1 MADKKSKKSVA
12 QLKGR
17 KWQITINN
25 IDEIGI
31 DFDNLKNIIKKR
43 WPAVEYFCYC
53 EEVGKETGKR
63 HWHMFLKHPNG
74 INGSSILKVFPG
86 AHLEYCTG
94 TCKQNRDYIYKEGK
108 YEGSEKEDTRQEGM
122 QYEFGEC
129 PEESQGQR
137 NDLIELKELIKSGK
151 SNAEIYES
159 NAQYLKYANSIDK
172 IRQDFFAKKF
182 GSEWRN
188 VEVTYIEGVTGTG
201 KTRGIMDGF
210 GYENVCRIKKDDYGF
225 SSYVAQDVVIF
236 EEFRNTFKLED
247 MLDFLDGYPTEGRAL
262 YGKRQLG
269 FTKAFICSNW
279 KLSEQYQN
287 IQEEYPR
294 DWQAF
299 LRRINKI
306 IIRDFD
312 KDTVFY
318 QKNRGTKESPQ
329 FDYISDDGVS
339 YFDPFNL
346 KEWGENEEDDFW
358 YTLDDVDGNDFFA
371 TTQDE
376 EKPKKTKQVEIGK
389 SVLGHIYTTD
399 CEYYYQYPCA
409 DIEKPKFI
417 YKKCVVPPHL
427 NEYECKENIK
437 EFEKI
442 HRLLE
447 AQKAKEE
454 KEKKEKEEKLL
465 KEFENIT
472 EDES

>member
-1 MADKKSKKSVA
+1 MADKKNKKSVA

-63 HWHMFLKHPNG
+63 HWHIFIKHANG

-86 AHLEYCTG
+86 AHLEYCVG
-94 TCKQNRDYIYKEGK
+94 TCKKNRDYIYKEGS

-137 NDLIELKELIKSGK
+137 NDLIELRELIKTGK
-151 SNAEIYES
+151 SNAEIYS
-159 NAQYLKYANSIDK
+159 INAQYLKYANSIDK
-172 IRQDFFAKKF
+172 IRLDILSDKN
-182 GSEWRN
+182 GNEWRDI
-188 VEVTYIEGVTGTG
+188 EVTYIEGATGTG
-201 KTRGIMDGF
+201 KTRGIVESY
-210 GYENVCRIKKDDYGF
+210 GYRNIWRIVKDDYSWNG
-225 SSYVAQDVVIF
+225 YVDQDVAVF
-236 EEFRNTFKLED
+236 EEFRNTFAFTD
-247 MLDFLDGYPTEGRAL
+247 MLNFLDGHPVQGRAMH
-262 YGKRQLG
+262 GFRQLG
-269 FTKAFICSNW
+269 YKNVFMCSNW
-279 KLSEQYQN
+279 RLDEQYKN
-287 IQEEYPR
+287 IQEEHPR

-299 LRRINKI
+299 LRRINKV
-306 IIRDFD
+306 IIREKAGD
-312 KDTVFY
+312 KVFC
-318 QKNRGTKESPQ
+318 QKNRGTEEEPQ
-329 FDYISDDGVS
+329 YDFVSADGVS
-339 YFDPFNL
+339 YFDPFGL
-346 KEWGENEEDDFW
+346 KEWGETDNDFW
-358 YTLDDVDGNDFFA
+358 HTLDDFDGNDLFD
-371 TTQDE
+371 TPQEKE
-376 EKPKKTKQVEIGK
+376 EVKETKQVEIGK

-472 EDES
+472 EDEY

>member
-1 MADKKSKKSVA
+1 MADKKNKKSVA

-63 HWHMFLKHPNG
+63 HWHIFIKHANG

-86 AHLEYCTG
+86 AHLEYCVG
-94 TCKQNRDYIYKEGK
+94 TCKKNRDYIYKEGS

-137 NDLIELKELIKSGK
+137 NDLIELRELIKTGK
-151 SNAEIYES
+151 SNAEIYS
-159 NAQYLKYANSIDK
+159 INAQYLKYANSIDK
-172 IRQDFFAKKF
+172 IRLDILSDKN
-182 GSEWRN
+182 GNEWRDI
-188 VEVTYIEGVTGTG
+188 EVTYIEGATGTG
-201 KTRGIMDGF
+201 KTRGIVESY
-210 GYENVCRIKKDDYGF
+210 GYRNIWRIVKDDYSWNG
-225 SSYVAQDVVIF
+225 YVDQDVAVF
-236 EEFRNTFKLED
+236 EEFRNTFAFTD
-247 MLDFLDGYPTEGRAL
+247 MLNFLDGHPVQGRAMH
-262 YGKRQLG
+262 GFRQLG
-269 FTKAFICSNW
+269 YKNVFMCSNW
-279 KLSEQYQN
+279 RLDEQYKN
-287 IQEEYPR
+287 IQEEHPR

-299 LRRINKI
+299 LRRINKV
-306 IIRDFD
+306 IIREKAGD
-312 KDTVFY
+312 KVFY
-318 QKNRGTKESPQ
+318 QKNRGTEEEPQ
-329 FDYISDDGVS
+329 YDFVSADGVS
-339 YFDPFNL
+339 YFDPFGL
-346 KEWGENEEDDFW
+346 KEWGETDNDFW
-358 YTLDDVDGNDFFA
+358 HTLDDFDGNDLFD
-371 TTQDE
+371 TPQEKE
-376 EKPKKTKQVEIGK
+376 EVKETKQIEIGK

-472 EDES
+472 EDEY

>member
-1 MADKKSKKSVA
+1 MADKKNKKSVA

-137 NDLIELKELIKSGK
+137 NDLIELRELIKTGK
-151 SNAEIYES
+151 SNAEIYS
-159 NAQYLKYANSIDK
+159 INAQYLKYANSIDK
-172 IRQDFFAKKF
+172 IRLDILSDKN
-182 GSEWRN
+182 GNEWRDI
-188 VEVTYIEGVTGTG
+188 EVTYIEGATGTG
-201 KTRGIMDGF
+201 KTRGIVESY
-210 GYENVCRIKKDDYGF
+210 GYRNIWRIVKDDYSWNG
-225 SSYVAQDVVIF
+225 YVDQDVAVF
-236 EEFRNTFKLED
+236 EEFRNTFAFTD
-247 MLDFLDGYPTEGRAL
+247 MLNFLDGHPVQGRAMH
-262 YGKRQLG
+262 GFRQLG
-269 FTKAFICSNW
+269 YKNVFMCSNW
-279 KLSEQYQN
+279 RLDEQYKN
-287 IQEEYPR
+287 IQEEHPR

-299 LRRINKI
+299 LRRINKV
-306 IIRDFD
+306 IIREKVGD
-312 KDTVFY
+312 KVFY
-318 QKNRGTKESPQ
+318 QKNRGTEEEPQ
-329 FDYISDDGVS
+329 YDFVSADGVS
-339 YFDPFNL
+339 YFDPFGL
-346 KEWGENEEDDFW
+346 KEWGETDNDFW
-358 YTLDDVDGNDFFA
+358 HTLDDFDGNDLFD
-371 TTQDE
+371 TPQEKE
-376 EKPKKTKQVEIGK
+376 EVKETKQIEIGK

-417 YKKCVVPPHL
+417 YKKCVVPPRL

-472 EDES
+472 EDEY

>member
-1 MADKKSKKSVA
+1 MADKKNKKSVA

-31 DFDNLKNIIKKR
+31 DFDNLKNVIKKR

-74 INGSSILKVFPG
+74 INGSSILRLFPG

-137 NDLIELKELIKSGK
+137 NDLIELRELIKTGK
-151 SNAEIYES
+151 SNAEIYS
-159 NAQYLKYANSIDK
+159 INAQYLKYANSIDK
-172 IRQDFFAKKF
+172 IRLDILSDKN
-182 GSEWRN
+182 GNEWRDI
-188 VEVTYIEGVTGTG
+188 EVTYIEGATGTG
-201 KTRGIMDGF
+201 KTRGIVESY
-210 GYENVCRIKKDDYGF
+210 GYRNIWRIVKDDYSWNG
-225 SSYVAQDVVIF
+225 YVDQDVAVF
-236 EEFRNTFKLED
+236 EEFRNTFAFTD
-247 MLDFLDGYPTEGRAL
+247 MLNFLDGHPVQGRAMH
-262 YGKRQLG
+262 GFRQLG
-269 FTKAFICSNW
+269 YKNVFMCSNW
-279 KLSEQYQN
+279 RLDEQYKN
-287 IQEEYPR
+287 IQEEHPR

-299 LRRINKI
+299 LRRIDKV
-306 IIRDFD
+306 IIREKAGD
-312 KDTVFY
+312 KVFY
-318 QKNRGTKESPQ
+318 QKNRGTEEEPQ
-329 FDYISDDGVS
+329 YDFISSDGVS
-339 YFDPFNL
+339 YFDPFGL
-346 KEWGENEEDDFW
+346 KEWGETDNDFW

-376 EKPKKTKQVEIGK
+376 EKPKETKQVEIGK
-389 SVLGHIYTTD
+389 SVLGHIFTSD

-417 YKKCVVPPHL
+417 YKKCVVPAHL

-472 EDES
+472 EDEY

>member
-137 NDLIELKELIKSGK
+137 NDLIELRELIKEGK
-151 SNAEIYES
+151 SNAEIYS
-159 NAQYLKYANSIDK
+159 INAQYLKYANSIDK
-172 IRQDFFAKKF
+172 IRLDILSDKN
-182 GSEWRN
+182 GNEWRDI
-188 VEVTYIEGVTGTG
+188 EVTYIEGATGTG
-201 KTRGIMDGF
+201 KTRGIVESY
-210 GYENVCRIKKDDYGF
+210 GYRNIWRIVKDDYSWNG
-225 SSYVAQDVVIF
+225 YVDQDVAVF
-236 EEFRNTFKLED
+236 EEFRNTFAFTD
-247 MLDFLDGYPTEGRAL
+247 MLNFLDGHPVQGRAMH
-262 YGKRQLG
+262 GFRQLG
-269 FTKAFICSNW
+269 YKNVFMCSNW
-279 KLSEQYQN
+279 RLDEQYKN
-287 IQEEYPR
+287 IQEEHPR

-299 LRRINKI
+299 LRRIDKV
-306 IIRDFD
+306 IIREKAGD
-312 KDTVFY
+312 KVFY
-318 QKNRGTKESPQ
+318 QKNRGTEEEPQ
-329 FDYISDDGVS
+329 YDFISADGVS
-339 YFDPFNL
+339 YFDPFGL
-346 KEWGENEEDDFW
+346 KDWGETDNDFW
-358 YTLDDVDGNDFFA
+358 YTLDDVDGNDFFD
-371 TTQDE
+371 TPQ
-376 EKPKKTKQVEIGK
+376 EKEDVKETKQVEIGK

-472 EDES
+472 EDEY

>member
-1 MADKKSKKSVA
+1 MADKKNKKSVA

-137 NDLIELKELIKSGK
+137 NDLIELRELIKTGK
-151 SNAEIYES
+151 SNAEIYS
-159 NAQYLKYANSIDK
+159 INAQYLKYANSIDK
-172 IRQDFFAKKF
+172 IRLDILSDKN
-182 GSEWRN
+182 GNEWRDI
-188 VEVTYIEGVTGTG
+188 EVTYIEGATGTG
-201 KTRGIMDGF
+201 KTRGIVESY
-210 GYENVCRIKKDDYGF
+210 GYRNIWRIVKDDYSWNG
-225 SSYVAQDVVIF
+225 YVDQDVAVF
-236 EEFRNTFKLED
+236 EEFRNTFAFTD
-247 MLDFLDGYPTEGRAL
+247 MLNFLDGHPVQGRAMH
-262 YGKRQLG
+262 GFRQLG
-269 FTKAFICSNW
+269 YKNVFMCSNW
-279 KLSEQYQN
+279 RLDEQYKN
-287 IQEEYPR
+287 IQEEHPR

-299 LRRINKI
+299 LRRINKV
-306 IIRDFD
+306 IIREKAGD
-312 KDTVFY
+312 KVFY
-318 QKNRGTKESPQ
+318 QKNRGTEEEPQ
-329 FDYISDDGVS
+329 YDFVSADGVS
-339 YFDPFNL
+339 YFDPFGL
-346 KEWGENEEDDFW
+346 KEWGETDNDFW
-358 YTLDDVDGNDFFA
+358 HTLDDFDGNDLFD
-371 TTQDE
+371 TPQEKE
-376 EKPKKTKQVEIGK
+376 EVKETKQIEIGK

-472 EDES
+472 EDEY

>member
-1 MADKKSKKSVA
+1 MADKKNKKSVA

-137 NDLIELKELIKSGK
+137 NDLIELRELIKEGK
-151 SNAEIYES
+151 SNAEIYS
-159 NAQYLKYANSIDK
+159 INAQYLKYANSIDK
-172 IRQDFFAKKF
+172 IRLDILSDKN
-182 GSEWRN
+182 GNEWRDI
-188 VEVTYIEGVTGTG
+188 EVTYIEGATGTG
-201 KTRGIMDGF
+201 KTRGIVESY
-210 GYENVCRIKKDDYGF
+210 GYRNIWRIVKDDYSWNG
-225 SSYVAQDVVIF
+225 YVDQDVAVF
-236 EEFRNTFKLED
+236 EEFRNTFAFTD
-247 MLDFLDGYPTEGRAL
+247 MLNFLDGHPVQGRAMH
-262 YGKRQLG
+262 GFRQLG
-269 FTKAFICSNW
+269 YKNVFMCSNW
-279 KLSEQYQN
+279 RLDEQYKN
-287 IQEEYPR
+287 IQEEHPR

-299 LRRINKI
+299 LRRIDKV
-306 IIRDFD
+306 IIREKAGD
-312 KDTVFY
+312 KVFY
-318 QKNRGTKESPQ
+318 QKNRGTEEEPQ
-329 FDYISDDGVS
+329 YDFISADGVS
-339 YFDPFNL
+339 YFDPFGL
-346 KEWGENEEDDFW
+346 KDWGETDNDFW
-358 YTLDDVDGNDFFA
+358 YTLDDVDGNDFFD
-371 TTQDE
+371 TPQ
-376 EKPKKTKQVEIGK
+376 EKEDVKETKQVEIGK

-472 EDES
+472 EDEY

>member
-1 MADKKSKKSVA
+1 MADKKNKKSVA

-43 WPAVEYFCYC
+43 QPAVEYFCYC

-63 HWHMFLKHPNG
+63 HWHIFIKHANG

-86 AHLEYCTG
+86 AHLEYCVG
-94 TCKQNRDYIYKEGK
+94 TCKKNRDYIYKEGS

-137 NDLIELKELIKSGK
+137 NDLIELRELIKTGK
-151 SNAEIYES
+151 SNAEIYS
-159 NAQYLKYANSIDK
+159 INAQYLKYANSIDK
-172 IRQDFFAKKF
+172 IRLDILSDKN
-182 GSEWRN
+182 GNEWRDI
-188 VEVTYIEGVTGTG
+188 EVTYIEGATGTG
-201 KTRGIMDGF
+201 KTRGIVESY
-210 GYENVCRIKKDDYGF
+210 GYRNIWRIVKDDYSWNG
-225 SSYVAQDVVIF
+225 YVDQDVAVF
-236 EEFRNTFKLED
+236 EEFRNTFAFTD
-247 MLDFLDGYPTEGRAL
+247 MLNFLDGHPVQGRAMH
-262 YGKRQLG
+262 GFRQLG
-269 FTKAFICSNW
+269 YKNVFMCSNW
-279 KLSEQYQN
+279 RLDEQYKN
-287 IQEEYPR
+287 IQEEHPR

-299 LRRINKI
+299 LRRINKV
-306 IIRDFD
+306 IIREKAGD
-312 KDTVFY
+312 KVFY
-318 QKNRGTKESPQ
+318 QKNRGTEEEPQ
-329 FDYISDDGVS
+329 YDFVSADGVS
-339 YFDPFNL
+339 YFDPFGL
-346 KEWGENEEDDFW
+346 KEWGETDNDFW
-358 YTLDDVDGNDFFA
+358 HTLDDFDGNDLFD
-371 TTQDE
+371 TPQEKE
-376 EKPKKTKQVEIGK
+376 EVKETKQVEIGK

-472 EDES
+472 EDEY

>member
-1 MADKKSKKSVA
+1 MADKKNKKSVA

-63 HWHMFLKHPNG
+63 HWHIFIKHANG

-86 AHLEYCTG
+86 AHLEYCVG
-94 TCKQNRDYIYKEGK
+94 TCKKNRDYIYKEGS

-137 NDLIELKELIKSGK
+137 NDLIELRELIKTGK
-151 SNAEIYES
+151 SNAEIYS
-159 NAQYLKYANSIDK
+159 INAQYLKYANSIDK
-172 IRQDFFAKKF
+172 IRLDILSDKN
-182 GSEWRN
+182 GNEWRDI
-188 VEVTYIEGVTGTG
+188 EVTYIEGATGTG
-201 KTRGIMDGF
+201 KTRGIVESY
-210 GYENVCRIKKDDYGF
+210 GYRNIWRIVKDDYSWNG
-225 SSYVAQDVVIF
+225 YVDQDVAVF
-236 EEFRNTFKLED
+236 EEFRNTFAFTD
-247 MLDFLDGYPTEGRAL
+247 MLNFLDGHPVQGRAMH
-262 YGKRQLG
+262 GFRQLG
-269 FTKAFICSNW
+269 YKNVFMCSNW
-279 KLSEQYQN
+279 RLDEQYKN
-287 IQEEYPR
+287 IQEEHPR

-299 LRRINKI
+299 LRRINKV
-306 IIRDFD
+306 IIREKAGD
-312 KDTVFY
+312 KVFY
-318 QKNRGTKESPQ
+318 QKNRGTEEEPQ
-329 FDYISDDGVS
+329 YDFVSADGVS
-339 YFDPFNL
+339 YFDPFGL
-346 KEWGENEEDDFW
+346 KEWGETDNDFW
-358 YTLDDVDGNDFFA
+358 HTLDDFDGNDLFD
-371 TTQDE
+371 TPQEKE
-376 EKPKKTKQVEIGK
+376 EVKETKQVEIGK

-472 EDES
+472 EDEY

>member
-1 MADKKSKKSVA
+1 MADKKNKKSVA

-137 NDLIELKELIKSGK
+137 NDLIELRELIKTGK
-151 SNAEIYES
+151 SNAEIYS
-159 NAQYLKYANSIDK
+159 INAQYLKYANSIDK
-172 IRQDFFAKKF
+172 IRLDILSDKN
-182 GSEWRN
+182 GNEWRDI
-188 VEVTYIEGVTGTG
+188 EVTYIEGATGTG
-201 KTRGIMDGF
+201 KTRGIVESY
-210 GYENVCRIKKDDYGF
+210 GYRNIWRIVKDDYSWNG
-225 SSYVAQDVVIF
+225 YVDQDVAVF
-236 EEFRNTFKLED
+236 EEFRNTFAFTD
-247 MLDFLDGYPTEGRAL
+247 MLNFLDGHPVQGRAMH
-262 YGKRQLG
+262 GFRQLG
-269 FTKAFICSNW
+269 YKNVFMCSNW
-279 KLSEQYQN
+279 RLDEQYKN
-287 IQEEYPR
+287 IQEEHPR

-299 LRRINKI
+299 LRRINKV
-306 IIRDFD
+306 IREKAGD
-312 KDTVFY
+312 KVFY
-318 QKNRGTKESPQ
+318 QKNRGTEEEPQ
-329 FDYISDDGVS
+329 YDFVSADGVS
-339 YFDPFNL
+339 YFDPFGL
-346 KEWGENEEDDFW
+346 KEWGETDNDFW
-358 YTLDDVDGNDFFA
+358 HTLDDFDGNDLFD
-371 TTQDE
+371 TPQEKE
-376 EKPKKTKQVEIGK
+376 EVKETKQIEIGK

-472 EDES
+472 EDEY

>member
-1 MADKKSKKSVA
+1 MADKKNKKSVA

-31 DFDNLKNIIKKR
+31 NFDNLKNIIKKR

-86 AHLEYCTG
+86 AHLEYCVG
-94 TCKQNRDYIYKEGK
+94 TCKKNRDYIYKEGS

-137 NDLIELKELIKSGK
+137 NDLIELRELIKTGK
-151 SNAEIYES
+151 SNAEIYTI

-172 IRQDFFAKKF
+172 IRLDILSDKN
-182 GSEWRN
+182 GNEWRDI
-188 VEVTYIEGVTGTG
+188 EVTYIEGATGTG
-201 KTRGIMDGF
+201 KTRGIVESY
-210 GYENVCRIKKDDYGF
+210 GYRNIWRIVKDDYSWNG
-225 SSYVAQDVVIF
+225 YVDQDVAVF
-236 EEFRNTFKLED
+236 EEFRNTFAFTD
-247 MLDFLDGYPTEGRAL
+247 MLNFLDGHPVQGRAMH
-262 YGKRQLG
+262 GFRQLG
-269 FTKAFICSNW
+269 YKNVFMCSNW
-279 KLSEQYQN
+279 RLDEQYKN
-287 IQEEYPR
+287 IQEEHPR

-299 LRRINKI
+299 LRRINKV
-306 IIRDFD
+306 IIREKAGD
-312 KDTVFY
+312 KVFY
-318 QKNRGTKESPQ
+318 QKNRGTEEEPQ
-329 FDYISDDGVS
+329 YDFVSADGVS
-339 YFDPFNL
+339 YFDPFGL
-346 KEWGENEEDDFW
+346 KEWGETDNDFW
-358 YTLDDVDGNDFFA
+358 HTLDDFDGNDLFD
-371 TTQDE
+371 TPQEKE
-376 EKPKKTKQVEIGK
+376 EVKETKQVEIGK

-472 EDES
+472 EDEY

>member
-1 MADKKSKKSVA
+1 MADKKNKKSVA

-137 NDLIELKELIKSGK
+137 NDLIELRELIKTGK
-151 SNAEIYES
+151 SNAEIYS
-159 NAQYLKYANSIDK
+159 INAQYLKYANSIDK
-172 IRQDFFAKKF
+172 IRLDILSDKN
-182 GSEWRN
+182 GNEWRDI
-188 VEVTYIEGVTGTG
+188 EVTYIEGATGTG
-201 KTRGIMDGF
+201 KTRGIVESY
-210 GYENVCRIKKDDYGF
+210 GYRNIWRIVKDDYSWNG
-225 SSYVAQDVVIF
+225 YVDQDVAVF
-236 EEFRNTFKLED
+236 EEFRNTFAFTD
-247 MLDFLDGYPTEGRAL
+247 MLNFLDGHPVQGRAMH
-262 YGKRQLG
+262 GFRQLG
-269 FTKAFICSNW
+269 YKNVFMCSNW
-279 KLSEQYQN
+279 RLDEQYKN
-287 IQEEYPR
+287 IQEEHPR

-299 LRRINKI
+299 LRRINKV
-306 IIRDFD
+306 IIREKAGD
-312 KDTVFY
+312 KVFY
-318 QKNRGTKESPQ
+318 QKNRGTEEEPQ
-329 FDYISDDGVS
+329 YDFVSADGVS
-339 YFDPFNL
+339 YFDPFGL
-346 KEWGENEEDDFW
+346 KEWGETDNDFW
-358 YTLDDVDGNDFFA
+358 HTLDDFDGNDLFD
-371 TTQDE
+371 TPQEKE
-376 EKPKKTKQVEIGK
+376 EVKETKQIEIGK

-417 YKKCVVPPHL
+417 YKKCVVPFVWKTWTGYATGLHHT
-427 NEYECKENIK
+427 KS
-437 EFEKI
+437 
-442 HRLLE
+442 
-447 AQKAKEE
+447 
-454 KEKKEKEEKLL
+454 
-465 KEFENIT
+465 IT
-472 EDES
+472 